1 MRRFSIAL
9 AALLIVL
16 VLASC
21 ASLEIRM
28 GKRTDF
34 HLLPLDSVAE
44 PLDSYQLVTGT
55 FPGFDEAVA
64 LEAWLVWDD
73 VSLEMMLFAPT
84 GQTMAKVVYD
94 GQDITFESAFIPE
107 YRIVGLYIVA
117 DMQLCFASSKPLD
130 RELSACGMTLV
141 EGYEGGKLVR
151 RSVSEGN
158 VPLYEITYDDDAVI
172 TVSNLLRS
180 YSYSIEIL

>member
-1 MRRFSIAL
+1 MRRFLIAL

-21 ASLEIRM
+21 ASLEVRM

-73 VSLEMMLFAPT
+73 SSLEMMLFAPT

-94 GQDITFESAFIPE
+94 GKDITFESAFIPE

-117 DMQLCFASSKPLD
+117 DMQLCFASSGPLD
-130 RELSACGMTLV
+130 SELSACGMTLV
-141 EGYEGGKLVR
+141 EGFEGGELVR
-151 RSVSEGN
+151 RTVSEGN
-158 VPLYEITYDDDAVI
+158 VPLYEITYDGTVI
-172 TVSNLLRS
+172 TVTNLLRG